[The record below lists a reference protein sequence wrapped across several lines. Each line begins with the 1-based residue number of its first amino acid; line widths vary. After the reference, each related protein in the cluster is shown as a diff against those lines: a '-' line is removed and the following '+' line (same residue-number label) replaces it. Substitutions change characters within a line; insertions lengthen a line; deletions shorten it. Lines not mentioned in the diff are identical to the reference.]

1 MSLNPR
7 EIRWLAFG
15 ACALAAV
22 TAVSL
27 GVRAQSSTPEAR
39 GRESTSTVKRR
50 DFNRSI
56 RLSGTVEAVEATTI
70 STPRLAGQNNQSLVI
85 TSLVRPGIMVRKGD
99 LVVEFD
105 RQDQLKNALDRRV
118 ELNDL
123 EQQIRKK
130 DAEAG
135 AARAKDDSEIVQAEN
150 AQSRAQLEMLKN
162 EMLPKIQAEK
172 NAQALEEAQAKLK
185 QLKTT
190 YDLKRRAAEADLR
203 ILQIKR
209 DRAENAM
216 RQAESNADRM
226 SIQSPIAGMAVLRSI
241 WKSNTMAE
249 VQEGEEVRGGMPIVD
264 VVNPSSM
271 RVRAKVNQADIGEVR
286 PGLPVRIGLDAYPD
300 LTFTGRVVQISP
312 MGVVSAL
319 SPKVR
324 TFVALVAVDG
334 SHPNLMPDL
343 TASLD
348 VELARQS
355 GVLVVP
361 RDALRFDGEQ
371 VFVRVQRGSGFTDQ
385 QVTIGP
391 MNAHEAVVTSG
402 LADGA
407 IVERHTAGAA
417 RGSR

>member
-1 MSLNPR
+1 
-7 EIRWLAFG
+7 
-15 ACALAAV
+15 
-22 TAVSL
+22 
-27 GVRAQSSTPEAR
+27 
-39 GRESTSTVKRR
+39 
-50 DFNRSI
+50 
-56 RLSGTVEAVEATTI
+56 
-70 STPRLAGQNNQSLVI
+70 
-85 TSLVRPGIMVRKGD
+85 MVRKGD
-99 LVVEFD
+99 PLVEFD

-130 DAEAG
+130 DAEAR

-150 AQSRAQLEMLKN
+150 SQSRAQLEMLKN

-190 YDLKRRAAEADLR
+190 YDLKRSAAEADLR
-203 ILQIKR
+203 ILQIRR

-226 SIQSPIAGMAVLRSI
+226 SVQSPIGGMAVLRSI
-241 WKSNTMAE
+241 WKSNNMAE
-249 VQEGEEVRGGMPIVD
+249 VQEGEEVRSGMPIVD
-264 VVNPSSM
+264 VVNPASM
-271 RVRAKVNQADIGEVR
+271 RVRAKVNQADIGEVKA
-286 PGLPVRIGLDAYPD
+286 GLPVRVGLDAYPA
-300 LTFTGRVVQISP
+300 LSFTGRVVQLSP
-312 MGVVSAL
+312 MAVTSAL

-324 TFVALVAVDG
+324 TFIALIAVDG

-348 VELARQS
+348 VQLAQQS
-355 GVLVVP
+355 NVLVVP

-371 VFVRVQRGSGFTDQ
+371 VYVRVQRVGGFADQ

-402 LADGA
+402 LPDGA
-407 IVERHTAGAA
+407 TIERHVSQP
-417 RGSR
+417 RVSR